1 MAQTYSSDPK
11 TQAHACCEATTIEGE
26 SSSCMFVSF
35 VNPAPSLPAPIVDLP
50 ALTTD
55 KLTPSAVLNTQS
67 HTVHSS
73 ITGIFQV
80 ALFLFV
86 FKLLISMYG
95 KADIFAS

>member
-55 KLTPSAVLNTQS
+55 KLTPS
-67 HTVHSS
+67 
-73 ITGIFQV
+73 GIFQV